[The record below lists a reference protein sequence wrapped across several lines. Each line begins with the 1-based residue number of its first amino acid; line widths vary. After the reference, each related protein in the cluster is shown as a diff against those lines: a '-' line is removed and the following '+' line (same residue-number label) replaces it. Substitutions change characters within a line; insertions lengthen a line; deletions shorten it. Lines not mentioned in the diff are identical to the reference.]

1 MVPLSCLLLRIKR
14 FKMFLSDQYVYF
26 VFIRLPSFYWLII
39 PIPIIII
46 PIIIIIN
53 INFNFNFNFNTYYSG
68 L

>member
-1 MVPLSCLLLRIKR
+1 MVPLSCLLLHIKR

>member
-1 MVPLSCLLLRIKR
+1 MVPLSCLLLHIKR
-14 FKMFLSDQYVYF
+14 FRMFLSDQYVYF

-46 PIIIIIN
+46 PIIIII
-53 INFNFNFNFNTYYSG
+53 INFNFNVNTYYSG